1 MATPRK
7 PSLRS
12 PSSRS
17 SASSRSAPGRSSRP
31 AGPSGRASERGGER
45 AGEPATARRSAGERA
60 ESRSGAR
67 AESRSARAGAKAKAG
82 SGHAGPPGT
91 PARPPVLGPAP
102 VLTTKQRCLLRGLG
116 HHLDPVVQIGK
127 EGITEPLCTAI
138 AVALAHH
145 ELIKLRLAESVDGD
159 RHGLAAELAARSHA
173 ALVQVLGRTILL
185 YRRRPDDKSRRAS
198 ESRPHV
204 LPR

>member
-1 MATPRK
+1 MRLIAR
-7 PSLRS
+7 
-12 PSSRS
+12 
-17 SASSRSAPGRSSRP
+17 AA
-31 AGPSGRASERGGER
+31 GRAWAE
-45 AGEPATARRSAGERA
+45 ASAGQ
-60 ESRSGAR
+60 
-67 AESRSARAGAKAKAG
+67 
-82 SGHAGPPGT
+82 PPGT

-102 VLTTKQRCLLRGLG
+102 VLTTKQRVLLRGLG

-127 EGITEPLCTAI
+127 EGITEPLCAAI

-145 ELIKLRLAESVDGD
+145 ELIKLRLAESVEGD
-159 RHGLAAELAARSHA
+159 RHALAAELAARSHA
-173 ALVQVLGRTILL
+173 ALVQVLGRTLLL

>member
-7 PSLRS
+7 PSRS

-17 SASSRSAPGRSSRP
+17 SAPGRSAPGRASRS
-31 AGPSGRASERGGER
+31 AGPSGRG
-45 AGEPATARRSAGERA
+45 GEPATARRSPGERA

-67 AESRSARAGAKAKAG
+67 AESRSARAGTAKASAG
-82 SGHAGPPGT
+82 RAGQPPGT

-127 EGITEPLCTAI
+127 EGITEPLCAAI
-138 AVALAHH
+138 AVALARH

-159 RHGLAAELAARSHA
+159 RHALSAELAARSHA
-173 ALVQVLGRTILL
+173 ALVQVLGRTILI

>member
-7 PSLRS
+7 PSRS

-17 SASSRSAPGRSSRP
+17 SAPGRSAPGRASRS
-31 AGPSGRASERGGER
+31 AGPSGRGGE
-45 AGEPATARRSAGERA
+45 PDTARRSSWERA

-67 AESRSARAGAKAKAG
+67 AESRSARAGTAKASAG
-82 SGHAGPPGT
+82 RAGQPPGT
-91 PARPPVLGPAP
+91 PPRPPVLGPAP
-102 VLTTKQRCLLRGLG
+102 VLTTQQRCLLRGLG

-127 EGITEPLCTAI
+127 EGITEPLCAAI
-138 AVALAHH
+138 AVALARH